1 MSDNTEWICRE
12 GAKKDY
18 FFFRSL
24 DILRVAKSFYLKVG
38 YCQTFNVAMF
48 TPIFG
53 SKPLWRY
60 ATLQRMGHNTKITLR
75 KMMGFYIM
83 DWKTGNSFGILYG
96 WVSIMHLH

>member
-12 GAKKDY
+12 GAKKD

-53 SKPLWRY
+53 SKPLWRC
-60 ATLQRMGHNTKITLR
+60 ATLQRMGHNTKITLGQMR
-75 KMMGFYIM
+75 GFSFNTM
-83 DWKTGNSFGILYG
+83 VWKT
-96 WVSIMHLH
+96 